1 MKKTK
6 ILSVAISLITS
17 MLLTC
22 SAAVPVKGAEESLPM
37 KEITVSTKTSFISDN
52 MTQMMVQE
60 IIERKEEELRYL
72 SSIIFAEAGNQCLAG
87 QQAVGIIVMNRVA
100 CEDYY
105 SDNIIDVI
113 YEKGQFTPTEN
124 GAMDKALAMY
134 DEGNLPDTCIAAAQ
148 YALEGNTTVIYN
160 NNEYDLEG
168 YLFFARYVKNKKLVI
183 EDHQFK

>member
-1 MKKTK
+1 M
-6 ILSVAISLITS
+6 
-17 MLLTC
+17 
-22 SAAVPVKGAEESLPM
+22 
-37 KEITVSTKTSFISDN
+37 
-52 MTQMMVQE
+52 QMMVQE
-60 IIERKEEELRYL
+60 EIERKEEELRYM

-113 YEKGQFTPTEN
+113 YEKGQFTPVEN
-124 GAMDKALAMY
+124 GALDKALAMY
-134 DEGNLPDTCIAAAQ
+134 DEGELPESCIAAAQ

-160 NNEYDLEG
+160 DNEYDLKD